1 MGAGELE
8 AEAKGRAEQLGI
20 SDRIIFTGVRTDVR
34 EILSCCDCFLMP
46 SLFEGLPFSLVEAQ
60 AAGLR
65 CLVSDVV
72 TREADV
78 GLIDYF
84 PLEKSAAQ
92 WAERIDKMLDE
103 PKKAADKDKLALFD
117 ISHTVRQL
125 EEIYDK

>member
-1 MGAGELE
+1 
-8 AEAKGRAEQLGI
+8 
-20 SDRIIFTGVRTDVR
+20 
-34 EILSCCDCFLMP
+34 MP

-78 GLIDYF
+78 GLIEYF
-84 PLEKSAAQ
+84 PLEKGAAE
-92 WAERIDKMLDE
+92 WAEKINIMLDE
-103 PKKAADKDKLALFD
+103 PKKRADKDKLALFD
-117 ISHTVRQL
+117 ISHTVCQL